1 MSQATRSF
9 SIRALASGGTTIED
23 LRNAVLAAAPE
34 ANLVLLR
41 YKEGKLRFPP
51 SCPNC
56 GQVANSRLKIER
68 PFLIYV
74 YNSGDSGN
82 YTEPSIDVLEVPFC
96 ATCVRRQD
104 TEQVAP
110 GPWTPVK
117 RIFSEAEGFAGL
129 AVIGISGLFFSSAL
143 RTVSLFPLLLG
154 CLPLMIGIW
163 LIRPV
168 WKKSH
173 YMSLPQPTNIDMAVD
188 FTPTLG
194 MAHEPGW
201 RAFQFRS
208 GEYAEQFQAANARL
222 LWSPHS
228 EEARSAAELRQ
239 KDQAKSNLI
248 AWVFGGAVLLWILWV
263 EVLKDF
269 ALPWFRHLQF

>member
-1 MSQATRSF
+1 MSQATRPF
-9 SIRALASGGTTIED
+9 SIRALASGGTTHD
-23 LRNAVLAAAPE
+23 ALRNAVLAAKPE

-41 YKEGKLRFPP
+41 FKAGNPRFPP

-68 PFLIYV
+68 PFLIHV
-74 YNSGDSGN
+74 YKSGDSGN

-96 ATCVRRQD
+96 AACVGLQCSAQ
-104 TEQVAP
+104 TAP

-117 RIFSEAEGFAGL
+117 RIFSEAEGCAGL
-129 AVIGISGLFFSSAL
+129 VVVGISGLFFSSA
-143 RTVSLFPLLLG
+143 VQSLSIFPLLLG

-168 WKKSH
+168 WKNSY
-173 YMSLPQPTNIDMAVD
+173 YMSLPQPTNIDMAID
-188 FTPTLG
+188 FTPNLG
-194 MAHEPGW
+194 LAHEAGW
-201 RAFQFRS
+201 RAFQIRS
-208 GEYAEQFQAANARL
+208 GEYAEQFRSANARQ

-228 EEARSAAELRQ
+228 VEARSAAELRA
-239 KDQAKSNLI
+239 KDRTKSKLI
-248 AWVFGGAVLLWILWV
+248 AWVIGAALLLWILWV

-269 ALPWFRHLQF
+269 ALPWFRHSP